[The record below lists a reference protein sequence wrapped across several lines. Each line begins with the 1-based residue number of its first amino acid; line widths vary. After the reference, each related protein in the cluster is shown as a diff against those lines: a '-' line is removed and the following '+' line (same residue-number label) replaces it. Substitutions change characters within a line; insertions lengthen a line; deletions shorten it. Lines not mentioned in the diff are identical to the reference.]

1 MKPKLSSIVA
11 TGLLFTASL
20 LSSCNDDSS
29 DGTDEL
35 IYSSTQVKSFNLK
48 ANSKVLSA
56 LDSVFFSIDLVNAQ
70 IFNADS
76 MPYGTR
82 VNKLVVE
89 LTTDVCSKVEFNV
102 PLKNGK
108 DTVINYLTNS
118 TDSIDFSNGPVRL
131 HLVSYDG
138 KEERDYT
145 VRVNVHQIVPDSLY
159 WNSSAMR
166 KLPTNF
172 TTPKDQKT
180 VSFGD
185 KVMTLTSNGN
195 SYNLASTENPYS
207 GEWNIKT
214 VNFGFTP
221 NPGTFSATADK
232 LYILDT
238 TGQLYSSVDGAT
250 WSNCGETWY
259 NIYGAFNSELL
270 GVVDENGTFKLV
282 TYPGGSSV
290 VAPTDFPVDGASQLC
305 KLTSKWTS
313 GSQIVMLGGRTASGE
328 QTNAMWGYDG
338 RQWAKLST
346 AFPKAISNASMF
358 DYKIASTDTLTWR
371 TKELQVLIAL
381 GGEDANGLNGTVYVS
396 RNSGLDWKAGDD
408 LVQLPKYISPR
419 AGAQA
424 IVVNHLATESRA
436 ASLSWTE
443 YQSKSLPRWWRLAT
457 ESMVSRGIAP
467 ITEWEVPYIY
477 LFGGYDA
484 YGNLYNEVW
493 RGVINRLTF
502 KPLQ

>member
-1 MKPKLSSIVA
+1 MKSKLLSIVA
-11 TGLLFTASL
+11 TGLLLSASIL
-20 LSSCNDDSS
+20 TSCNEDTADN
-29 DGTDEL
+29 TDEL
-35 IYSSTQVKSFNLK
+35 VYSSTQVKSFNLK

-76 MPYGTR
+76 LPFGTK

-89 LTTDVCSKVEFNV
+89 LTTDVCSKVELNV

-108 DTVINYLTNS
+108 DTIVNYLTNS

-138 KEERDYT
+138 KEERDYMIK
-145 VRVNVHQIVPDSLY
+145 VNVHQIVPDSLF
-159 WNSSAMR
+159 WNSTAMR
-166 KLPTNF
+166 KLPTKF
-172 TTPKDQKT
+172 TTPTEQKT
-180 VSFGD
+180 VSFDG
-185 KVMTLTSNGN
+185 KVVTLTSNGN
-195 SYNLASTENPYS
+195 GYNLALTENPYDD
-207 GEWNIKT
+207 EWDINT

-221 NPGTFSATADK
+221 NVSTFAATANK
-232 LYILDT
+232 LYILDS
-238 TGQLYSSVDGAT
+238 TGKLYSSTDGNAWT
-250 WSNCGETWY
+250 GCGETWY
-259 NIYGAFNSELL
+259 NIYGAFNDELL
-270 GVVDENGTFKLV
+270 GVVNNNGKFELM
-282 TYPGGSSV
+282 TYPGGNTTE
-290 VAPTDFPVDGASQLC
+290 APTDFPVDGTSQLC

-338 RQWAKLST
+338 KQWVKLSAT
-346 AFPKAISNASMF
+346 FPKAISNASMF

-381 GGEDANGLNGTVYVS
+381 GGEDTEGLNDKVYVS
-396 RNSGLDWKAGDD
+396 RNSGLDWKMGDD
-408 LVQLPKYISPR
+408 LVQLPKYITPR
-419 AGAQA
+419 TGAQA
-424 IVVNHLATESRA
+424 IVVNNLATESRS
-436 ASLSWTE
+436 ASLLWIE
-443 YQSKSLPRWWRLAT
+443 YQSKALPRWWRVAT
-457 ESMVSRGIAP
+457 ESIGSRATAP

-477 LFGGYDA
+477 LFGGYNA